1 MDSQKDISQDKGTK
15 SDVSNPKLSF
25 KRYIKWV
32 VIFVLLVA
40 LFVAEFGLWNGAHF
54 DSMQRAIS
62 IKIET
67 TSWQRY
73 SDRSK
78 IEKEITADLQEM
90 SNFLESGQIDSAL
103 EFVHPDQKDTYS
115 FKFATYPDRIPAFV
129 EGLRSAKLVFI
140 SEKLNAYDAE
150 RLVRV
155 ELMIPEDNSATD
167 ENAKKFPY
175 TITCMLFE
183 ERWVI
188 DS

>member
-25 KRYIKWV
+25 KRYIKWI
-32 VIFVLLVA
+32 VIFVLLIA
-40 LFVAEFGLWNGAHF
+40 ILVAEFGLWKGAHF
-54 DSMQRAIS
+54 GIIQRAIS
-62 IKIET
+62 LKIAT

-73 SDRSK
+73 SDRSE
-78 IEKEITADLQEM
+78 IEKEITANLQEM
-90 SNFLESGQIDSAL
+90 GTFLESGQIDSAL
-103 EFVHPDQKDTYS
+103 EFVHPDQRDTYS
-115 FKFATYPDRIPAFV
+115 TQLSTYPDRIPAFV

-140 SEKLNAYDAE
+140 SEKLHAYEAE

-155 ELMIPEDNSATD
+155 ELMIPEENSATD
-167 ENAKKFPY
+167 ENTKKYPY
-175 TITCMLFE
+175 TLTCILFE